1 MNCMVF
7 DGHCDTAVELWRKG
21 EPLYENNLAVSLKR
35 AKRLNGY
42 AQFFAFCTAWIDDGL
57 PHTEQYRRALTAF
70 EAQLLQNQ
78 DSAALCRS
86 LRDAEAALQA
96 GKTAVFLAL
105 EGAEAI
111 GCDPGRLDE
120 AYTQGVRMVSLVW
133 NIENEL
139 TGSCKTGTGLSE
151 KGKAFFRRAQA
162 LGMLVDVS
170 HLSERGFWDMVELA
184 EKPIVASHSNSRTV
198 CDHVRN
204 LTDAQFQAIVRLG
217 GTVGLNLVGSFLS
230 EDGTASFDAF
240 RRHFDHF
247 LALGGEGHIG
257 LGLDLDGSDELPP
270 GFTGVEH
277 YEALAEYLTRCGYS
291 EQTLQNLFCDSWME
305 VVRSCII

>member
-139 TGSCKTGTGLSE
+139 TGSCKTGTGLRE
-151 KGKAFFRRAQA
+151 KGKAFFRRA
-162 LGMLVDVS
+162 
-170 HLSERGFWDMVELA
+170 
-184 EKPIVASHSNSRTV
+184 
-198 CDHVRN
+198 
-204 LTDAQFQAIVRLG
+204 
-217 GTVGLNLVGSFLS
+217 
-230 EDGTASFDAF
+230 
-240 RRHFDHF
+240 
-247 LALGGEGHIG
+247 
-257 LGLDLDGSDELPP
+257 
-270 GFTGVEH
+270 
-277 YEALAEYLTRCGYS
+277 
-291 EQTLQNLFCDSWME
+291 
-305 VVRSCII
+305 